1 MADCLSVLGSR
12 VSAESKDGTGGAE
25 GSVQIKE
32 AYGLGGGK
40 GQ

>member
-1 MADCLSVLGSR
+1 M
-12 VSAESKDGTGGAE
+12 SAESKDGTGGVE

-32 AYGLGGGK
+32 AYGWGGGK

>member
-1 MADCLSVLGSR
+1 M
-12 VSAESKDGTGGAE
+12 SAESKDGTGGAE